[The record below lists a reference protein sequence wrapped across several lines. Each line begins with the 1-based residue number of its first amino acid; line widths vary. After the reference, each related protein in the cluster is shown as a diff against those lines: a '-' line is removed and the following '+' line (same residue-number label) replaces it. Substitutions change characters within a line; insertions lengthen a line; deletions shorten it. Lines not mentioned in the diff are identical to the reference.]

1 MFCSL
6 KKYADLVVWTKED
19 VLIERIYPDDE
30 FWVDKVSRVKLFFEN
45 SILPELLIMFFFT
58 TKRYFISSS
67 RKPQ

>member
-45 SILPELLIMFFFT
+45 SILPELLSKFFFT